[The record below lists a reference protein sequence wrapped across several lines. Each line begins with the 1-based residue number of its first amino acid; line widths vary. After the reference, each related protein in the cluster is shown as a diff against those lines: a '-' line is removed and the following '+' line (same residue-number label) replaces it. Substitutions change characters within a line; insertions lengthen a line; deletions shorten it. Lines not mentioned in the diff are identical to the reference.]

1 MEIPTFRT
9 NWMFVPKRGYSDTDF
24 AFLLLQ
30 FPQFLCFSMLH
41 TIRLTPS
48 GRGAVA
54 VLRFVGPK
62 ALEVFARRFRSSA
75 PLVEG
80 RPVFGRF
87 LFSRYSGEEIVVHV
101 IDSNAVEICS
111 HGGEAVVAAIER
123 SLIEDGATPISW
135 QDFFHSGDSQRDRA
149 SRLLPFAKTE
159 RTAQILLDQIVLDLA
174 EPPLGNELLGKH
186 LVEPFRVALAGGTN
200 VGKSSLLNAI
210 LGFGR
215 SIVHHA
221 PGTTRDVVSVET
233 AIDGFPVLFCDTAG
247 LRDASCDLEWQ
258 GIERSLHLLE
268 EADLIVWMIDRSCS
282 LTEQPPIPERDDILI
297 VYNKCD
303 LPERIEHRI
312 SERYFPLSAKMGEG
326 LEEFLRRILDRLVP
340 QPLEA
345 LTPVPI

>member
-1 MEIPTFRT
+1 
-9 NWMFVPKRGYSDTDF
+9 
-24 AFLLLQ
+24 
-30 FPQFLCFSMLH
+30 MLR

-54 VLRFVGPK
+54 TIRLTGSD
-62 ALEVFARRFRSSA
+62 ALEIFSRRFQSLSS
-75 PLVEG
+75 LVVG

-87 LFSRYSGEEIVVHV
+87 QFSRSSGAPFSRSSGEEIVVHV
-101 IDSNAVEICS
+101 LGSDAVEICC

-123 SLIEDGATPISW
+123 ALIDDGAAPISW
-135 QDFFHSGDSQRDRA
+135 QDFFHPGNSQRDRA

-159 RTAQILLDQIVLDLA
+159 RAAQILLDQILLDLP
-174 EPPLGNELLGKH
+174 ESPLGNERLGKH
-186 LVEPFRVALAGGTN
+186 LVEPFRIALAGGTN
-200 VGKSSLLNAI
+200 VGKSSLLNVI
-210 LGFGR
+210 VGFGR

-247 LRDASCDLEWQ
+247 LRSASCDLERQ

-268 EADLIVWMIDRSCS
+268 GADLIVWMIDRSRPLS
-282 LTEQPPIPERDDILI
+282 EQPPIPERNDLLV

-303 LPERIEHRI
+303 LPEHVEHRI
-312 SERYFPLSAKMGEG
+312 SERYFPLSAKTGEG
-326 LEEFLRRILDRLVP
+326 VEEFLCRILDRLVP
-340 QPLEA
+340 YPLET